1 MSKRKKKSGSKDEH
15 RAIVLNL
22 LAALI
27 NLVVAILYFI
37 DKLTERR
44 KGGRETPSPINRL
57 SHELLNVKQMNTA
70 IYVLCGISISL
81 SIAAIIIST
90 RGLRRHGSDREKKK
104 D

>member
-37 DKLTERR
+37 DKLTE
-44 KGGRETPSPINRL
+44 
-57 SHELLNVKQMNTA
+57 
-70 IYVLCGISISL
+70 
-81 SIAAIIIST
+81 
-90 RGLRRHGSDREKKK
+90 
-104 D
+104 